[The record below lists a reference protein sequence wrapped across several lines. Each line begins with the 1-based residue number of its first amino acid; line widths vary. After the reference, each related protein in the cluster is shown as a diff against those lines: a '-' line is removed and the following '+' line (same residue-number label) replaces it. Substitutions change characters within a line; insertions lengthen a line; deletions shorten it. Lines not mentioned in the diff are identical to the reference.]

1 MNQRPLPSPF
11 MVTVAPCPLQD
22 LADAPVFLQ
31 TPLWGGF
38 KARFGWEAR
47 GFRVLAKD
55 ENFPLLVLL
64 RRLRAGLVLAYVPHG
79 PCGKAFLSSDPQ
91 TLPRLEDRLEALAQA
106 LRPHL
111 PKAVFTLRFDL
122 LSGIREEISSGDDD
136 AKASSAP
143 YAPPSLGAP
152 LLKPGADVQPPDTV
166 LVDLTATEEE
176 ILARMKKKTRYNV
189 RLAEKKGVRVREG
202 SLADL
207 EAWYALYRQTGER
220 DRIALHPLTYYKTL
234 LEMAAVD
241 EGDKKT
247 QVALLL
253 AELETPDR
261 GTVLLAGNVV
271 LTHARQG
278 VYLYGASANEYRN
291 LMAPYLLQWEGMKR
305 AKAGGAL
312 VWDLFGIPPTNDPAH
327 PMHGLYQFKTGWGGW
342 IEHRHGA
349 WDRAW
354 KPWIWRGLNAVEKVR
369 VWYFKVWK
377 KR

>member
-1 MNQRPLPSPF
+1 MNQKAPQSAF
-11 MVTVAPCPLQD
+11 QVTVSPCPLQD

-31 TPLWGGF
+31 TPLWGNF

-47 GFRVLAKD
+47 GFRVLAEGED
-55 ENFPLLVLL
+55 FPLLVLL
-64 RRLRAGLVLAYVPHG
+64 RRLRGGLVLAYVPHG
-79 PCGKAFLSSDPQ
+79 PGGQAFLSTEVQ
-91 TLPRLEDRLEALAQA
+91 PRLEERLEALAQA
-106 LRPHL
+106 LRPLL
-111 PKAVFTLRFDL
+111 PRAVFTLRFDL
-122 LSGIREEISSGDDD
+122 LSGIREEITSGDEDTKD
-136 AKASSAP
+136 ATFT
-143 YAPPSLGAP
+143 PPSLGAP
-152 LLKPGADVQPPDTV
+152 LRKPGADVQPPDTV
-166 LVDLTATEEE
+166 LVDLTASEEE

-220 DRIALHPLTYYKTL
+220 DKIALHPLAYYRTL
-234 LEMAAVD
+234 LEEAASE
-241 EGDKKT
+241 EGENKT
-247 QVALLL
+247 RVSLLL

-271 LTHARQG
+271 LTHAHQG

-291 LMAPYLLQWEGMKR
+291 LMAPYLLQWEGMKW
-305 AKAGGAL
+305 AKERGAR
-312 VWDLFGIPPTNDPAH
+312 VWDLFGIPPTNDTGH

-342 IEHRHGA
+342 IEHRNGA
-349 WDRAW
+349 WDRTW
-354 KPWIWRGLNAVEKVR
+354 KPWIWRGLNAVEKIR